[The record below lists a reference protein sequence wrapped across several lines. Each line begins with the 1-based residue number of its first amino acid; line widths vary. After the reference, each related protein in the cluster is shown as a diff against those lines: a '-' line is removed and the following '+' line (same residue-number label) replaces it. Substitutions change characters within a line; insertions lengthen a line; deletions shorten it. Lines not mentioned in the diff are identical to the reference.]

1 MTIDAV
7 IAVPVY
13 LLLGVLVVAV
23 ASDIRSRRIPN
34 SLILAGWALA
44 FGWHIFGPRG
54 AWTFDPV
61 SPGAVG
67 VLGASL
73 GLAAL
78 LLAFMPFYMLR
89 IMGAGDVKLMS
100 VVGAFF
106 GASSSA
112 WTHLVGVSLIVLAAG
127 GVLSIIRMLVSRR
140 SAAVLG
146 NLRLMLAGYSGRL
159 TGTPGPVFDA
169 RTDSADRMPYAVA
182 IATGTTFYVV
192 AKWAGWMK
200 WL

>member
-1 MTIDAV
+1 
-7 IAVPVY
+7 
-13 LLLGVLVVAV
+13 
-23 ASDIRSRRIPN
+23 
-34 SLILAGWALA
+34 
-44 FGWHIFGPRG
+44 
-54 AWTFDPV
+54 
-61 SPGAVG
+61 
-67 VLGASL
+67 
-73 GLAAL
+73 
-78 LLAFMPFYMLR
+78 
-89 IMGAGDVKLMS
+89 MS

-159 TGTPGPVFDA
+159 TGTPGPAFDA
-169 RTDSADRMPYAVA
+169 RTDTADRMPYAVA